1 MTSTFLGN
9 PSSTIAKELENQ
21 FMNKHGLKFVEAD
34 GSNPAHYEV
43 IATGQKFNTLEDYI
57 KQMQTPA

>member
-9 PSSTIAKELENQ
+9 PSSTIVKELENQ
-21 FMNKHGLKFVEAD
+21 FMDKHGLKFVEAD

-43 IATGQKFNTLEDYI
+43 IATGQKFNTLEDYV
-57 KQMQTPA
+57 KQMQTTV